1 MLHEFWAAMD
11 GLSTMVAR
19 KRWWR
24 MGRTGGNMT
33 DEDAS
38 RLSGHGGAR
47 PIFAASPPT
56 MPQKSRQNRNRK
68 RKATL
73 KLVKRMIA
81 REEREQAAQGVA
93 GKEAP
98 GKEA

>member
-1 MLHEFWAAMD
+1 
-11 GLSTMVAR
+11 
-19 KRWWR
+19 
-24 MGRTGGNMT
+24 MT
-33 DEDAS
+33 DKDAS
-38 RLSGHGGAR
+38 RLSGGGEQR

-81 REEREQAAQGVA
+81 KDEEQAQGQGQVQEQVA
-93 GKEAP
+93 RKGQER
-98 GKEA
+98 